1 MATVTAGA
9 TTALPAARALRPSFW
24 GLMRG
29 EWLKLSRQWSFW
41 IMAALMLGGYTL
53 FAIIL
58 SQVSGLK
65 DNITQQPAL
74 ARAILTQA
82 PLFLLRVFWGMM
94 IILMTARLIGMEYTG
109 GTVRVILSRGAGR
122 IQLLLAQ
129 LSVMGLVAVIGGA
142 IFLTYAFILE
152 LIGVQ
157 SIAGNLDVFTKADA
171 TFWADTR
178 AFGLTVLLSFA
189 VSILMAAAVTALTR
203 SLAAG
208 LTVSVIW
215 FPIDNLS
222 IILLVLGDAL
232 THWDFWSLLSGD
244 FLGLNLNA
252 LGGLVLSKDTPSV
265 IRGLFE
271 PLTPITS
278 DHALLVIGLYTLAF
292 IVVAFGLT
300 WLRDVKE

>member
-9 TTALPAARALRPSFW
+9 MTARPVTGARRPSFW

-29 EWLKLSRQWSFW
+29 EWLKISRQWSFW
-41 IMAALMLGGYTL
+41 IMVALMVGGYTL

-65 DNITQQPAL
+65 NNITQEPVL

-94 IILMTARLIGMEYTG
+94 IIILTARLIGMEYSG
-109 GTVRVILSRGAGR
+109 GTVRVILARGVGR

-129 LSVMGLVAVIGGA
+129 LSVLGLVAVIGGA
-142 IFLTYAFILE
+142 IFLAYGYLLE
-152 LIGVQ
+152 VIGVQ
-157 SIAGNLDVFTKADA
+157 AIAGNLDVFTKADA

-178 AFGLTVLLSFA
+178 AYALTVLLSFG
-189 VSILMAAAVTALTR
+189 VSILMATAVTALTR

-215 FPIDNLS
+215 FPIDNFS

-252 LGGLVLSKDTPSV
+252 LGGLVLSKNTPSV
-265 IRGLFE
+265 IRGLFT

-278 DHALLVIGLYTLAF
+278 EHALLVIGLYTLAF
-292 IVVAFGLT
+292 IAVAFGVTL
-300 WLRDVKE
+300 LKDVKE